1 MLSKSMKCDTCV
13 YGGRYELEKP
23 CIVYRE
29 DCRYYKGETMTR
41 IKVYCEKTECKN
53 NECGEC
59 VRQSEYVNLDHNAEC
74 EDYEES
80 EDE

>member
-1 MLSKSMKCDTCV
+1 
-13 YGGRYELEKP
+13 
-23 CIVYRE
+23 
-29 DCRYYKGETMTR
+29 MTK
-41 IKVYCEKTECKN
+41 IKVYCGKTECKY

-80 EDE
+80 EEDE